1 MSEFKNSRSSEELEA
16 MLNQTLAQMMEN
28 QKGGQYVEAENLRV
42 MSEQLKRDLEARRVY
57 EMEQRHNQEN
67 NDLIRSH
74 QEELKTF
81 NDFWDKKIQQYS
93 QEGERL
99 IRDMQA
105 KHQLELDNL
114 KNDMEKQLPYK
125 VKESSEYLNL
135 KKMEEH
141 MAKQKLYS

>member
-1 MSEFKNSRSSEELEA
+1 MSEFKNTRSSEELEA

-81 NDFWDKKIQQYS
+81 NDFWDKKIQ
-93 QEGERL
+93 
-99 IRDMQA
+99 
-105 KHQLELDNL
+105 
-114 KNDMEKQLPYK
+114 
-125 VKESSEYLNL
+125 
-135 KKMEEH
+135 
-141 MAKQKLYS
+141 